1 MNRAV
6 SIAELVARGSLVVN
20 DGYRTKANELGDAGI
35 PILRVAEIGNG
46 TITPTSGDPIREE
59 YRKAIGAKL
68 SQNGDVLLT
77 TKGTVGRRAI
87 VPVSA
92 AGMAYSPQLCFFRV
106 TDHSIDSRWLYY
118 WLGGSEFWTQATGV
132 STQTD
137 MAPYISLRDLRAISV
152 SLPSRGAQRVIAETL
167 GALDDKIESNRRA
180 VGLIEALLM
189 LEFQRVISTG
199 EVVKAPLSEL
209 VSIVKGVSYKSVD
222 LRPSRTSL
230 VTLKS
235 FDRNGGYKANGLK
248 PYAGPYRPHQVV
260 EPGELVI
267 AQTDVTQGAE
277 VVGRAVRVPA
287 DPSADTLVASLDLV
301 IVRPLGE
308 MTLEYL
314 QGIVTDEAFRE
325 FCRSRTSGTTVLHLA
340 SNAISTYDAP
350 LVSADAQHEYTRFA
364 RPLIQRADSLNR
376 EIERLAEA
384 RDTLLPEL
392 LAGRI
397 RIGLA
402 AEVLV

>member
-1 MNRAV
+1 
-6 SIAELVARGSLVVN
+6 
-20 DGYRTKANELGDAGI
+20 
-35 PILRVAEIGNG
+35 
-46 TITPTSGDPIREE
+46 
-59 YRKAIGAKL
+59 
-68 SQNGDVLLT
+68 
-77 TKGTVGRRAI
+77 
-87 VPVSA
+87 
-92 AGMAYSPQLCFFRV
+92 MAYSPQLCFFRV
-106 TDHSIDSRWLYY
+106 TDDSIDPRWLYY
-118 WLGGSEFWTQATGV
+118 WLGGREFWMQSTGV

-152 SLPSRGAQRVIAETL
+152 SLPSRGVQRGIAETL

-180 VGLIEALLM
+180 VGLIESLLM

-199 EVVKAPLSEL
+199 EVVEAPLSEL

-235 FDRNGGYKANGLK
+235 FDRTGGYKANGLK
-248 PYAGPYRPHQVV
+248 PYAGPYKPHQVV

-267 AQTDVTQGAE
+267 AQTDLTQGAE

-301 IVRPLGE
+301 IVRPIGE
-308 MTLEYL
+308 MTPEYL

-350 LVSADAQHEYTRFA
+350 LVSAHAQHEYTKFA

-392 LAGRI
+392 LSGRI
-397 RIGLA
+397 RVREA
-402 AEVLV
+402 AEVLA